1 MNKFK
6 LEKNILSHL
15 IHQDK
20 KFLKKHLP
28 VLRKLSLTAEASVI
42 IKLFDEFVK
51 TDPGGLVYDYVFAQI
66 DDVDYFNSFADE
78 GVGTKLFNKQLA
90 ELIKI
95 QEEQEIRKTLSN
107 TRGKSVSEVLT
118 SVKNLQPLTPI
129 KPRSLDEI
137 MVSRLEDKEIEKD
150 APSTGY
156 PDLDEKIRGFLPGH
170 VYTMTGETNIG
181 KTQIACNFAYR
192 VALQKKRVLY
202 FALEPDNTVIDY
214 LASIWSR
221 RTFSSLTIDDYTPQV
236 EIDVYTKDQVKD
248 LKEMVQIVEDSERY
262 NLIIIDHFGYFTVG
276 ESSNKTQ
283 LESNAMKII
292 AQLAKKQKTA
302 IISIVHPRKPTHAG
316 KKRVISMNDISGS
329 AAFKQDSTEVL
340 LISREFKEGDEFGLD
355 YEDTGYILV
364 AKQKSGT
371 PGAVPIRFVPGTALI
386 LDSRESETHFITNY
400 IEPQEEEVPF

>member
-1 MNKFK
+1 MKTTK
-6 LEKNILSHL
+6 LELNILSHL
-15 IHQDK
+15 IHQEK

-28 VLRKLSLTAEASVI
+28 TLRKLSLSPEASAIVA
-42 IKLFDEFVK
+42 LLDEYVK

-66 DDVDYFNSFADE
+66 TDVDYFNSFADA
-78 GVGTKLFNKQLA
+78 GVGTKLFNKQLS
-90 ELIKI
+90 ELVAI
-95 QEEQEIRKTLSN
+95 QEESSIRQALSN
-107 TRGKSVSEVLT
+107 TKGKTVAEVLS
-118 SVKNLQPLTPI
+118 SVKSLESLTPK
-129 KPRSLDEI
+129 KPKTLDEI
-137 MVSRLEDKEIEKD
+137 MVSRLEEREIEKD

-156 PDLDEKIRGFLPGH
+156 PDLDDRIRGFLPGH
-170 VYTMTGETNIG
+170 VYTMTGETNVG

-192 VALQKKRVLY
+192 VAKQNKRVLY

-221 RTFSSLTIDDYTPQV
+221 RTFASLTTENYQPQV

-248 LKEMVQIVEDSERY
+248 LREMVQIVEDSERY

-283 LESNAMKII
+283 LESNAMKVI
-292 AQLAKKQKTA
+292 AQLAKKQRTA
-302 IISIVHPRKPTHAG
+302 IVSIVHPRKPTG
-316 KKRVISMNDISGS
+316 VGVRKRVISMNDISGS

-340 LISREFKEGDEFGLD
+340 LVSREFKEDDKFGLD
-355 YEDTGYILV
+355 YEDNGYILV

-386 LDSRESETHFITNY
+386 LDSREASLDFVVKY
-400 IEPQEEEVPF
+400 VEPEEPPF